1 MRPHQKCSISASRI
15 RLEPAMDNAELQSE
29 FPDWKKLEDTGAG
42 DGLPTE
48 CERCG
53 KSGTPRQQFEHMGV
67 TICHLCASERAIELQ
82 AEGEWT

>member
-1 MRPHQKCSISASRI
+1 M
-15 RLEPAMDNAELQSE
+15 NNTELPSD
-29 FPDWKKLEDTGAG
+29 FPGWEMIEDTGAG

-67 TICHLCASERAIELQ
+67 TICHLCASERAIGLQ
-82 AEGEWT
+82 AEGEWA